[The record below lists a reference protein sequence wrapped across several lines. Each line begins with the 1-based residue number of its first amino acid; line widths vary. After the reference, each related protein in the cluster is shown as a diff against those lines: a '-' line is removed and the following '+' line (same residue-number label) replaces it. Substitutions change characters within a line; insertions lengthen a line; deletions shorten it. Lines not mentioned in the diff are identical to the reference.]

1 MRRVLTLVALLV
13 AGNIGNA
20 YAAVITFED
29 LAVAPGTITNEG
41 DLVSGGFLFDT
52 LADHSHR
59 ANRNADAD
67 NGSTYMGIDD
77 VAGDNPTT
85 FSRTGGGAF
94 ALTSIDIA
102 EWLAGDAYARQI
114 QVTGNLFGGGTVSAL
129 LTLDGIFD
137 GIGPLA
143 DFQTFTFGAAWGNLS
158 SVVLKGIGSPSFFGQ
173 DYFAIDNIGV
183 EVVPE
188 PGTLSLVG
196 LGFAYL
202 FGRRRR
208 HRR

>member
-1 MRRVLTLVALLV
+1 MVGTSGQRMRRVLALVALLL
-13 AGNIGNA
+13 AGSIGNA
-20 YAAVITFED
+20 YATVITFED

-41 DLVSGGFLFDT
+41 DQVSGGFLFDT

-129 LTLDGIFD
+129 LILDGIFD

-143 DFQTFTFGAAWGNLS
+143 DLS

-183 EVVPE
+183 EAVPE
-188 PGTLSLVG
+188 PGALSLVG

-202 FGRRRR
+202 FGRRR
-208 HRR
+208 HNRR